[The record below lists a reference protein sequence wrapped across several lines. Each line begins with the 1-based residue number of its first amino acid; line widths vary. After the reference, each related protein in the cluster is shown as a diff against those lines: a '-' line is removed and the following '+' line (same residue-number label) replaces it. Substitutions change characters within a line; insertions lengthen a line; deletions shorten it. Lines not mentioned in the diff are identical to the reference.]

1 MFIVI
6 AVRHKYAFR
15 ADADDAGFL
24 IRSSCWA
31 GSDSAAAKTVS
42 GVPMAE
48 KAAAPKAAESSVRR

>member
-15 ADADDAGFL
+15 ADADDAG
-24 IRSSCWA
+24 CWA